1 MKQIVCES
9 MRVIEGWVDWGV
21 DWGVGGWRMSST
33 GKGRRE
39 GEEKQREREYF
50 HLLLLEKH
58 LILG

>member
-21 DWGVGGWRMSST
+21 GGWMSST

-39 GEEKQREREYF
+39 GEEKQRKREYF